1 MPKLERRY
9 SVWSDAA
16 GIAIYSEYLRISYR
30 ISSCEGTALY
40 PSCFPTAMS
49 SEKRTKAVDLSHHVS
64 DYARRYAPSPLKGL
78 QKHHGTKIVLSGGEL
93 SDLPPEQY

>member
-1 MPKLERRY
+1 MDFDY
-9 SVWSDAA
+9 SVRKS
-16 GIAIYSEYLRISYR
+16 SEMCPET
-30 ISSCEGTALY
+30 SCLST
-40 PSCFPTAMS
+40 PIMS

-93 SDLPPEQY
+93 SNLPPEQY